1 MLETRAYREGQLNF
15 PKLGKLE
22 TLSAK
27 NVWLYEAQSFTPWLA
42 ENLDLL
48 GEALG
53 IGELELKSTEV
64 PAGEFRLDIL
74 AEDENGNPVL
84 IENQFGKTDHNHLG
98 QLITYMASQRKDA
111 TAIWIAEK
119 IREDHRAAIDWLNA
133 VTSDGFDFF
142 AVEVEALKIG
152 DSDPAPFFRAVAQP
166 NNWSRAVDA
175 KVAADQHLAEGHILR
190 MAYWNSFSEF
200 LKGKDPTFSVR
211 KNNKDH
217 WHEFKIGR
225 SGFSISATINTQK
238 KRAGVELYIHRDP
251 FKIAIKGLEKDRTKI
266 EQEIGATLD
275 WQELPGKKASRIA
288 LFNYDVDVTDENTYS
303 DIHTWMLDKMQR
315 FRVAFG
321 HRIKSLDLD
330 SEHAQEA
337 L

>member
-1 MLETRAYREGQLNF
+1 MNF
-15 PKLGKLE
+15 PKLGKLV

-27 NVWLYEAQSFTPWLA
+27 SVWLYEAQTFTPWLA
-42 ENLDLL
+42 DNLDLL

-74 AEDENGNPVL
+74 AEDESGNPVL
-84 IENQFGKTDHNHLG
+84 IENQFGKTDHSHLG

-133 VTSDGFDFF
+133 TTTDGFDFF
-142 AVEVEALKIG
+142 AVEVEALKI
-152 DSDPAPFFRAVAQP
+152 DNSDPAPFFRIVAQP

-175 KVAADQHLAEGHILR
+175 KVAADQDLADRHILR

-200 LKGKDPTFSVR
+200 LKSTDPTFSVR

-217 WHEFKIGR
+217 WHEFKVGR
-225 SGFSISATINTQK
+225 SGFAISATINAQK
-238 KRAGVELYIHRDP
+238 NRVGIELYNHRDP
-251 FKIAIKGLEKDRTKI
+251 FKIGIKGLERDRADI
-266 EQEIGATLD
+266 EHEIGASLE
-275 WQELPGKKASRIA
+275 WQELPGKKASRIV
-288 LFNYDVDVTDENTYS
+288 LYRYDVDVSDKNTYA
-303 DIHTWMLDKMQR
+303 DIHSWMLDKMQR
-315 FRVAFG
+315 FRKAFA
-321 HRIKSLDLD
+321 HRVKQLDLD
-330 SEHAQEA
+330 GEDEQN

>member
-1 MLETRAYREGQLNF
+1 MNF
-15 PKLGKLE
+15 PKLGRLE

-27 NVWLYEAQSFTPWLA
+27 SVWLYEAQAFTPWLA

-48 GEALG
+48 GKTLG

-74 AEDENGNPVL
+74 AEDENGSPVL

-98 QLITYMASQRKDA
+98 QLITYIASQRKDA

-119 IREDHRAAIDWLNA
+119 IRDDHRAAIDWLNG
-133 VTSDGFDFF
+133 VTAEGFDFF

-152 DSDPAPFFRAVAQP
+152 DSDPAPFFRVVAQP

-175 KVAADQHLAEGHILR
+175 RVTADQHLAERHMVR
-190 MAYWNSFSEF
+190 MDYWNSFSEF

-217 WHEFKIGR
+217 WHEFKVGR
-225 SGFSISATINTQK
+225 SGFAISATINTQK

-251 FKIAIKGLEKDRTKI
+251 LKNAIRELERDRI
-266 EQEIGATLD
+266 EIEREIGAALD

-288 LFNYDVDVTDENTYS
+288 LYRHDVDVADDKIYA
-303 DIHTWMLDKMQR
+303 DIHAWMLDKMQR
-315 FRVAFG
+315 FRTAFG
-321 HRIKSLDLD
+321 RRVKQLDIDGEDDQSL
-330 SEHAQEA
+330 
-337 L
+337 

>member
-1 MLETRAYREGQLNF
+1 MNF
-15 PKLGKLE
+15 PKLGKLV

-27 NVWLYEAQSFTPWLA
+27 SVWLYEAQTFTPWLA
-42 ENLDLL
+42 DNLDLL
-48 GEALG
+48 GETLG
-53 IGELELKSTEV
+53 IGDLELKSTEV

-119 IREDHRAAIDWLNA
+119 IRDDHRAAIDWLNGI
-133 VTSDGFDFF
+133 TSDGFDFF

-152 DSDPAPFFRAVAQP
+152 DSDPAPFFRVVAQP

-190 MAYWNSFSEF
+190 MGYWNSFSEF
-200 LKGKDPTFSVR
+200 LKAKDPTFSVR

-217 WHEFKIGR
+217 WHEFKVGR
-225 SGFSISATINTQK
+225 SGFSISSTINTQK
-238 KRAGVELYIHRDP
+238 RRAGVELYIHRDP
-251 FKIAIKGLEKDRTKI
+251 FKIAIKGLEKDRTDI
-266 EQEIGATLD
+266 EREISAALD

-288 LFNYDVDVTDENTYS
+288 LYRRDVDVTDDSAYA
-303 DIHTWMLDKMQR
+303 DIHAWMLDKMQR
-315 FRVAFG
+315 FRTAFSP
-321 HRIKSLDLD
+321 RIKLLDLD
-330 SEHAQEA
+330 GEDDRA